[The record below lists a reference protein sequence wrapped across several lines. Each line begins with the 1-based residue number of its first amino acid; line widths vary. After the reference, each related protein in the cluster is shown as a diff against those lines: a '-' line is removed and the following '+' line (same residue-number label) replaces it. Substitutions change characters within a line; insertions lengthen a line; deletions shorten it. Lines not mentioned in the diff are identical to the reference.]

1 MLPGLILLWVALTS
15 GPTAITT
22 VNDQTL
28 VTRYFEQ
35 QSIGETATILEVYD
49 ADGEHHVTWHSGS
62 PPILWF
68 SESDRILF
76 VSPKQDGYVYVLGDL
91 QTQRVYRVS
100 SAFDNPGRREA
111 LMAGGR
117 VFLSCDSWDPDCIVI
132 RFEETVL
139 SASQLRLHQVET
151 GDERY
156 EKFAH
161 FTAAR
166 SRVSGSYASGVIFE
180 ERLLSMRECGVPTLW
195 PSREGKWV
203 AIDFGYAYEGYPNP
217 YCTRVFILNPTGTY
231 PLFEGT
237 ISLGRVENIL
247 QTGQAE
253 PDFVSPDG
261 QWYATPMHEEQ
272 TVRPWDAQ
280 ADGLTDV
287 DTDSG
292 VGGVW

>member
-1 MLPGLILLWVALTS
+1 
-15 GPTAITT
+15 
-22 VNDQTL
+22 
-28 VTRYFEQ
+28 
-35 QSIGETATILEVYD
+35 
-49 ADGEHHVTWHSGS
+49 
-62 PPILWF
+62 
-68 SESDRILF
+68 
-76 VSPKQDGYVYVLGDL
+76 
-91 QTQRVYRVS
+91 
-100 SAFDNPGRREA
+100 
-111 LMAGGR
+111 MAGGR
-117 VFLSCDSWDPDCIVI
+117 VFLSCDFWDPDCIVI

-272 TVRPWDAQ
+272 TVRPRDAQ

-292 VGGVW
+292 VGGVWWSPDSRLYVYENEYGLALAWPGGWRRQVFLGPSWQVVGWLGRDLMVLGPLPPDGFGGGGTAGIPSPAVRSSDD